1 MARQFS
7 DKYNYFLQTLFEYLS
22 KVELDPISIE
32 IQIMRLFRDKQLIKF
47 EQVYDYIDRLSIET
61 KMLNFNIDKGVII
74 ISPSKLSTLMKHIEI
89 KLKELSISSNKI
101 DSETNHLVSLLNE
114 KYENAPKGYQM
125 TMVHLFGIENA
136 EKLVGKD
143 LKLISIRATG
153 LSSLYI
159 EINKGMRLSKYV
171 KLIIND

>member
-7 DKYNYFLQTLFEYLS
+7 DKYIYFLQTLFEYLS

-47 EQVYDYIDRLSIET
+47 EQVYDYIDRLLIET

-89 KLKELSISSNKI
+89 KLKELSISSKKI
-101 DSETNHLVSLLNE
+101 DSETNHLVSLLSE

>member
-7 DKYNYFLQTLFEYLS
+7 DKYIYFLQTLFEYLS

-89 KLKELSISSNKI
+89 KLKELSISSKKI
-101 DSETNHLVSLLNE
+101 DSETNHLVSLLSE

>member
-7 DKYNYFLQTLFEYLS
+7 DKYIYFLQTLLEYLS

-32 IQIMRLFRDKQLIKF
+32 IQIMRLFRDKHLIKF

-89 KLKELSISSNKI
+89 KLKELSISSKKI

>member
-7 DKYNYFLQTLFEYLS
+7 DKYIYFLQTLFEYLS

>member
-7 DKYNYFLQTLFEYLS
+7 DKYIYFLQTLFEYLS

-89 KLKELSISSNKI
+89 KLKELSISSKKI